1 MEQDYFEEIAAYVL
15 ENQKKFYRL
24 VYASLRNEQDA
35 MDVVQDAICKALEH
49 SMDLRN
55 IQALKTWFYRI
66 LMNESMRFL
75 KKNKR
80 EVMLEET
87 IEKGGFDWDAE
98 EWTRTALR
106 PKKSPLRTGRYRT
119 KDGTISMRREGS
131 SGFCRGR
138 EGGCGRKG
146 FGEAGRFDR
155 VSGLRGIGWRR
166 NCGDERRFSGVGS
179 GTGIFQGNDGFHR
192 ESESGRPVTQYGGV
206 YADGL

>member
-24 VYASLRNEQDA
+24 VYARLRNEQDA

-75 KKNKR
+75 KKNRR
-80 EVMLEET
+80 EIILEEP

-106 PKKSPLRTGRYRT
+106 PKKSLLRMGTYRT
-119 KDGTISMRREGS
+119 KD
-131 SGFCRGR
+131 
-138 EGGCGRKG
+138 
-146 FGEAGRFDR
+146 
-155 VSGLRGIGWRR
+155 
-166 NCGDERRFSGVGS
+166 
-179 GTGIFQGNDGFHR
+179 
-192 ESESGRPVTQYGGV
+192 
-206 YADGL
+206 

>member
-1 MEQDYFEEIAAYVL
+1 MEQDYFEEIAVYVL

-75 KKNKR
+75 KKNRR
-80 EVMLEET
+80 EIILEEP

-106 PKKSPLRTGRYRT
+106 PKKSPLRMGTYRT
-119 KDGTISMRREGS
+119 KDWTISMQT
-131 SGFCRGR
+131 
-138 EGGCGRKG
+138 GRK
-146 FGEAGRFDR
+146 FW
-155 VSGLRGIGWRR
+155 LLP
-166 NCGDERRFSGVGS
+166 
-179 GTGIFQGNDGFHR
+179 
-192 ESESGRPVTQYGGV
+192 RP
-206 YADGL
+206 